1 MSAFGRK
8 ADIWSEQVWQ
18 GNSLAREENWGQP
31 YHFVLAYALTL
42 TIATVHFTRRKS
54 LLYAPG
60 SASNFQR
67 TMSYCFTTTFAPV
80 MFVLCRLISW

>member
-1 MSAFGRK
+1 MSAFGGK
-8 ADIWSEQVWQ
+8 ADICFEQVWQ

-54 LLYAPG
+54 LLYVLAVQAIFNEQCRI
-60 SASNFQR
+60 ASPQPSR
-67 TMSYCFTTTFAPV
+67 E
-80 MFVLCRLISW
+80 